1 MCERVVLSII
11 SNNKFSSVH
20 LISTLSG
27 IPERDVQN
35 SINQLLHKGIIYQS
49 VGGYPKRYSHSD
61 EKYNR
66 FVGFN
71 EDM

>member
-1 MCERVVLSII
+1 MAERVVLSII

-20 LISTLSG
+20 IISSLSG
-27 IPERDVQN
+27 IPEKNVQEC
-35 SINQLLHKGIIYQS
+35 INTLLHKGVIYQS

-61 EKYNR
+61 EKHNR
-66 FVGFN
+66 YYIN